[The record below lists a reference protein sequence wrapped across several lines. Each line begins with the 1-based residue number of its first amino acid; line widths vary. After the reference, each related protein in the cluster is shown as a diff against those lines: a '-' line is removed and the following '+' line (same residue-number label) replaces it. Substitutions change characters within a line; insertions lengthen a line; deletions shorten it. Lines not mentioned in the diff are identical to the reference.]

1 MGAVWEADNPV
12 RQVVLAL
19 FSGDPV
25 AAEKLPFLVDA
36 LPDGLPQLVVQDVAI
51 PAPPQA
57 EPKVG

>member
-1 MGAVWEADNPV
+1 M

-19 FSGDPV
+19 FSGDPL
-25 AAEKLPFLVDA
+25 ASELLPFLADA

-57 EPKVG
+57 ERKVG